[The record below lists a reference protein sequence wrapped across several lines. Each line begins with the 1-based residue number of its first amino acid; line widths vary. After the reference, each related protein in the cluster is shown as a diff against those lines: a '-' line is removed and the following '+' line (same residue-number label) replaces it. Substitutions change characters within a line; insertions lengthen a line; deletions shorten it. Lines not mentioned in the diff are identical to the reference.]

1 MTTTAY
7 NLATSTDEYVSIL
20 SDIVTLAERGA
31 DGSDEVDWIRQL
43 LHYLWFHLQLVFWV
57 NPTKT

>member
-31 DGSDEVDWIRQL
+31 DGSDKVDKAIATL
-43 LHYLWFHLQLVFWV
+43 SLVSSLV
-57 NPTKT
+57 Y